1 MSSFLGVIATR
12 SFSTSLCQRG
22 APMSSLVSVL
32 RSTGARLR
40 EPGVWEAWTPHKEP
54 IPAAHP
60 RGESCVFAPWPRS
73 SKALAKVPQRLCLR
87 NLSSDFLSADVKKKG
102 RLPPECLNL
111 VELFDWPLYR
121 PGWAARMTGPE
132 KDALDAVAAA
142 EFSTRSIAFDFGAN
156 IGLCTLALLLYSNAS
171 VVAFEPNP
179 INLYHLTRSLQHVA
193 EDFPDIARRVVVYPL
208 GIGEADATR
217 LSCMNPG
224 NGGDSVVAESDC
236 RAGAGATGAALDA
249 APQPV
254 TVRRL
259 DALFSPSLAERVRIV
274 KMDVQGYECRILDSD
289 GGGVLGSVHAIHAE
303 SEPPSLVRTGCS
315 VSGLRTRLASD
326 GKRWVKWIASDHF
339 MVARRGGPLSCCS

>member
-1 MSSFLGVIATR
+1 MST
-12 SFSTSLCQRG
+12 
-22 APMSSLVSVL
+22 LVSVL

-60 RGESCVFAPWPRS
+60 RGESCVFAPWPRR

-87 NLSSDFLSADVKKKG
+87 NVSSDLLSADVKKG
-102 RLPPECLNL
+102 HLQPECVNL

-121 PGWAARMTGPE
+121 PGWAARMTGPD

-156 IGLCTLALLLYSNAS
+156 IGLCTLALLLHSNAS

-193 EDFPDIARRVVVYPL
+193 EEFPDIARRVVVYPL
-208 GIGEADATR
+208 GVGEADATR

-236 RAGAGATGAALDA
+236 RAGAGSTGAALDA
-249 APQPV
+249 APQTV

-303 SEPPSLVRTGCS
+303 SEPPGLVRTGCS
-315 VSGLRTRLASD
+315 VSGLRTRLASG
-326 GKRWVKWIASDHF
+326 GKRWVKWTATGPSGHGV
-339 MVARRGGPLSCCS
+339 MVARRGGAPSCCS

>member
-1 MSSFLGVIATR
+1 MST
-12 SFSTSLCQRG
+12 
-22 APMSSLVSVL
+22 LVSVL

-60 RGESCVFAPWPRS
+60 RGESCVFAPWPRR
-73 SKALAKVPQRLCLR
+73 SKARAKVPQRLCLR
-87 NLSSDFLSADVKKKG
+87 NLSSDFLSAGVKQG
-102 RLPPECLNL
+102 RLQPECLNL

-121 PGWAARMTGPE
+121 PGWAARMTGPD

-156 IGLCTLALLLYSNAS
+156 IGLCTLALLLHSNAS

-179 INLYHLTRSLQHVA
+179 INLYHLTRSLRHVA
-193 EDFPDIARRVVVYPL
+193 EEFPDIARRVVVYPL
-208 GIGEADATR
+208 GVGEADATR

-224 NGGDSVVAESDC
+224 NGGDSVVAESNC
-236 RAGAGATGAALDA
+236 RAGAGSTGAALDA
-249 APQPV
+249 APQTV

-274 KMDVQGYECRILDSD
+274 KMDVQGYECNVVRGAERFFERGCVRGTTAELDARLKAQHCSEGTLTGLLRRDGAVEGLNVSRVRSCGHCQEHTLRARANERI
-289 GGGVLGSVHAIHAE
+289 HE
-303 SEPPSLVRTGCS
+303 
-315 VSGLRTRLASD
+315 
-326 GKRWVKWIASDHF
+326 
-339 MVARRGGPLSCCS
+339 